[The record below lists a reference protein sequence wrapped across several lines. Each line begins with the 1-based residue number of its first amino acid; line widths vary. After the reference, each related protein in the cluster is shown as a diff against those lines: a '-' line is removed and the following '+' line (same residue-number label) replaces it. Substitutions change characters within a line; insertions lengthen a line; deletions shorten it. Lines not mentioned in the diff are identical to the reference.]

1 MLKSYTSVLEEKHKR
16 AAVLKRSNLK
26 KKKLVYVLKA
36 LNKGRYILRRLYK
49 LNSANYLIQWGFF
62 INIFPTNTYMHFD

>member
-16 AAVLKRSNLK
+16 AAVLKRSSLK
-26 KKKLVYVLKA
+26 KNLVYVLKA

>member
-1 MLKSYTSVLEEKHKR
+1 MKSYTSVLEEKHKR
-16 AAVLKRSNLK
+16 AAVLKRSSLK